1 MARLVLATSRGCYL
15 KLTPDGRIVFV
26 LDAKMLLCI
35 GLYVGYQE
43 RNRTGM
49 SAKTQF
55 TCGEM
60 FSILSCFLLPTKSH
74 MQKATDS

>member
-26 LDAKMLLCI
+26 LDVKMSLCTE
-35 GLYVGYQE
+35 LYVGYQE
-43 RNRTGM
+43 WNRTGM
-49 SAKTQF
+49 SAKMQF
-55 TCGEM
+55 TRGEM
-60 FSILSCFLLPTKSH
+60 FAILSCLLPTKSH

>member
-26 LDAKMLLCI
+26 LDVKMSLCT
-35 GLYVGYQE
+35 GFYVGYQE
-43 RNRTGM
+43 WGRTGTA
-49 SAKTQF
+49 AKTQF
-55 TCGEM
+55 TRGEM

-74 MQKATDS
+74 MQKVTDN